1 MNLKEQFEHY
11 KSLNLNINMARGK
24 PCQEQLDLSLPM
36 LDIVNS
42 KTNCFDEDIDCR
54 NYSALEGIPE
64 AKKLFSDI
72 LDIPEE
78 NILVCGASSLN
89 IMHNLLVKS
98 ITKGICGNLPFNKQE
113 HIKWLCPVPGY
124 DRHFLMTEYFGIEM
138 INIPIY
144 EDGPDMDMIEE
155 FIKDPEVKGIWCVP
169 KYSNPS
175 GIIYSDEVI
184 KRFAKLKPA
193 AKDFRIYWD
202 NTYISQLSFDGKE
215 EPVLNIYDECLK
227 NGTEDLVY
235 IFASTS
241 KMTFPGSGVSALAVS
256 PNNKKDYL
264 DYLKYQLICFDK
276 LNQLRHALFLKD
288 KETINKHMQK
298 HAKILK
304 PKFDLVLRIFDEEL
318 KDLATW
324 SKPTG
329 GYFISLYVKDKAKE
343 VVEKCKEMGV
353 TLTKA
358 GSAYPGGYDYD
369 NAHIRIAPTYLSLEE
384 LEIATRVIC
393 LAIKLVT
400 GYGLLTIDQIKKMIK
415 PVMDKHKIKEVYLFG
430 SYSRDEA
437 TPVSDVDI
445 YCSSGDVDTLI
456 KEAGLIREL
465 ETALNNKHVDLVMI
479 GSQMR
484 EHFKQNLAKDK
495 IRII

>member
-1 MNLKEQFEHY
+1 MNDKLLEEYYRY
-11 KSLNLNINMARGK
+11 KGLNLNINMARGK
-24 PCQEQLDLSLPM
+24 PCMEQLNLSLPM

-64 AKKLFSDI
+64 CKKLFSDI
-72 LDIPEE
+72 LDVPSE
-78 NILVCGASSLN
+78 NVLVCGASSLN

-98 ITKGICGNLPFNKQE
+98 IVSGIMGEKPLSEQG

-124 DRHFLMTEYFGIEM
+124 DRHFLMTESFGIEL
-138 INIPIY
+138 IIIPMND
-144 EDGPDMDMIEE
+144 EGPDMDLIEE
-155 FIKDPEVKGIWCVP
+155 YIKDPQVKGIWCVP

-175 GIIYSDEVI
+175 GIIYTDEVVR
-184 KRFAKLKPA
+184 RFARLKPA

-202 NTYISQLSFDGKE
+202 NTYISQLSFNGEE

-256 PNNKKDYL
+256 LNNKKDYL
-264 DYLKYQLICFDK
+264 DYLQYQLICFDK

-288 KETINKHMQK
+288 KETINEHMKK

-318 KDLATW
+318 KGLAKW

-329 GYFISLYVKDKAKE
+329 GYFISLYVPGKAKE
-343 VVEKCKEMGV
+343 VIEKCKELGV

-358 GSAYPGGYDYD
+358 GSAFPYGEDPD
-369 NAHIRIAPTYLSLEE
+369 NSHIRIAPTYLSLDE
-384 LEIATRVIC
+384 LETATRVIC
-393 LAIKLVT
+393 LAVKLV
-400 GYGLLTIDQIKKMIK
+400 K
-415 PVMDKHKIKEVYLFG
+415 
-430 SYSRDEA
+430 
-437 TPVSDVDI
+437 
-445 YCSSGDVDTLI
+445 
-456 KEAGLIREL
+456 
-465 ETALNNKHVDLVMI
+465 
-479 GSQMR
+479 
-484 EHFKQNLAKDK
+484 
-495 IRII
+495 

>member
-1 MNLKEQFEHY
+1 MNKNLFEQYHRYKEMH
-11 KSLNLNINMARGK
+11 LDVNMARGK

-42 KTNCFDEDIDCR
+42 QTNCFDEDIDCR

-72 LDIPEE
+72 LDVREE

-98 ITKGICGNLPFNKQE
+98 ITKGVNGGLPFEKQG

-138 INIPIY
+138 INIPMDEY
-144 EDGPDMDMIEE
+144 GPDMDMIEE
-155 FIKDPEVKGIWCVP
+155 YIKDPSVKGIWCVP

-175 GIIYSDEVI
+175 GIIYSDEVV

-193 AKDFRIYWD
+193 SKDFRIYWD

-215 EPVLNIYDECLK
+215 DPVLNIYDECLK

-241 KMTFPGSGVSALAVS
+241 KMTFPGSGVSALVVS

-264 DYLKYQLICFDK
+264 DYLQYQLICFDK
-276 LNQLRHALFLKD
+276 LNQLRHALFLKN
-288 KETINKHMQK
+288 KKTINEHMQK
-298 HAKILK
+298 HALILK
-304 PKFDLVLRIFDEEL
+304 PKFDLVLKIFDEEL
-318 KDLATW
+318 TGLAKW

-329 GYFISLYVKDKAKE
+329 GYFISLYVPNSAKE
-343 VVEKCKEMGV
+343 VIAKCKEMGV

-358 GSAYPGGYDYD
+358 GSAYPYGKDPD
-369 NAHIRIAPTYLSLEE
+369 NSHIRIAPTYLELDE

-393 LAIKLVT
+393 LAVKL
-400 GYGLLTIDQIKKMIK
+400 LQ
-415 PVMDKHKIKEVYLFG
+415 
-430 SYSRDEA
+430 
-437 TPVSDVDI
+437 
-445 YCSSGDVDTLI
+445 
-456 KEAGLIREL
+456 
-465 ETALNNKHVDLVMI
+465 
-479 GSQMR
+479 
-484 EHFKQNLAKDK
+484 
-495 IRII
+495 